1 MTLTVSSFL
10 LLFIVSQRL
19 VRPVSPPVTFLILDW
34 LDDWLDVVG
43 HFQDGAVGGA
53 TLGFDVFRRSGHN
66 FRTGSHEQLQTGRP
80 VLGVG
85 AVADFEWSPRRP
97 AFASCW
103 RTIPP
108 RREERPRR
116 VKYWAS
122 LLLGSISSSRP
133 ARLLVPG
140 FKIIQNFYF
149 FL

>member
-1 MTLTVSSFL
+1 
-10 LLFIVSQRL
+10 
-19 VRPVSPPVTFLILDW
+19 
-34 LDDWLDVVG
+34 LDVVG
-43 HFQDGAVGGA
+43 RFQDGAVGGA